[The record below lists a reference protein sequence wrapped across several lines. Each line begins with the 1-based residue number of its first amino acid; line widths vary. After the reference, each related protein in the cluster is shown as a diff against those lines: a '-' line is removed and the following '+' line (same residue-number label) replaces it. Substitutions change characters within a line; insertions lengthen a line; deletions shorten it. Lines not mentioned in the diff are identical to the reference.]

1 MQIKHIATKFL
12 VVLLPLF
19 LVSFIILSAIG
30 YYTARGQLL
39 ESVSENAELVRQMT
53 AVKLTNDVE
62 RKADLCLAGVEDTD
76 AQLCDGCL
84 LDAGGAGV
92 QRYGTGYGSLLA

>member
-30 YYTARGQLL
+30 
-39 ESVSENAELVRQMT
+39 
-53 AVKLTNDVE
+53 
-62 RKADLCLAGVEDTD
+62 
-76 AQLCDGCL
+76 
-84 LDAGGAGV
+84 
-92 QRYGTGYGSLLA
+92 